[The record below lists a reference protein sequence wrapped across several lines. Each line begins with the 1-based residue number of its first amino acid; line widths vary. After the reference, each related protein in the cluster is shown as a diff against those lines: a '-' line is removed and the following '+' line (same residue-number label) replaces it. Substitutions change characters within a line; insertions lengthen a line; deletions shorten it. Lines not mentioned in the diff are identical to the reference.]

1 MKWSSVILI
10 LTKRSRSFQSI
21 CVIETILS
29 DFHSTTISV
38 MKTHVRKP
46 SPKIISYKDCT
57 KQFHEKTESVTS
69 CYNNGHFVSNLIF
82 FFKRWTLGSDD
93 LAVFKVFR
101 AISSLKNQT
110 IQFYL
115 YFQQKRASK
124 L

>member
-38 MKTHVRKP
+38 MKTHAREP

-82 FFKRWTLGSDD
+82 FFNGGLWDQMTWQFLK
-93 LAVFKVFR
+93 
-101 AISSLKNQT
+101 SLEL
-110 IQFYL
+110 F
-115 YFQQKRASK
+115 SP
-124 L
+124 